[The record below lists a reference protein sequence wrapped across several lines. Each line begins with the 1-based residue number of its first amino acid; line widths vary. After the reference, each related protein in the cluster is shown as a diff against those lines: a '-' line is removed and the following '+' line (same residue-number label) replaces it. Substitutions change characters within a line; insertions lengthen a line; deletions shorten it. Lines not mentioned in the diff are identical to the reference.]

1 MSFNQPVFVLL
12 MLPVMLILYRL
23 MPQKGRKSLLI
34 VYSLLFIIPSGGANL
49 FYLLCEIIFNYL
61 TALQVAMF
69 RSMRQQ
75 RKAKIIF
82 ITGVAVDLAFLCFFK
97 YVPTTLTAPVGVS
110 FFTFSL
116 ISFLADV
123 YMNKARMPG
132 IADFSLFV
140 IYFPKLS
147 MGPIV
152 RFSDFM
158 TALKESRPSDAEA
171 ETGAAMFLS
180 GLAKKVLLANNL
192 QILFAAAQGAE
203 DRGALLAWLGALAY
217 AFMLY
222 FDFAGYSEM
231 AIGIS
236 HMFGLSFAPNFRY
249 PYISTSVSDF
259 WRRWHISLGAFFREY
274 VYIPLGGN
282 RKGDARTALNLLIV
296 WLLTGIWHGN
306 TFAFVLWGLYHFV
319 FIALEKFVL
328 KGVLK
333 KIPAPVRSCV
343 TFVIVTIGWVFF
355 FSPTLTDAFGYFGS
369 MFTAGS
375 GVSGGYYLAS
385 FIILLLISAVAA
397 MPVGANIGKLC
408 SNRFPTAW
416 KYVRI
421 ALYALLFVL
430 SVAGMVSDTF
440 SSFLYAAF

>member
-1 MSFNQPVFVLL
+1 MTFNKPVFVLIL
-12 MLPVMLILYRL
+12 LPAILLLYRA
-23 MPQKGRKSLLI
+23 MPQKGRRALLI
-34 VYSLLFIIPSGGANL
+34 IYSLLFVFLNGRVDL
-49 FYLLCEIIFNYL
+49 LYLICGIIFNYL

-69 RSMRQQ
+69 RSMGQQ
-75 RKAKIIF
+75 RKSKIIF
-82 ITGVAVDLAFLCFFK
+82 ITGVAADLAFLCFFK
-97 YVPTTLTAPVGVS
+97 YAPTSLTPPIGVS

-140 IYFPKLS
+140 LFFPKLS

-152 RFSDFM
+152 KFSDFM
-158 TALKESRPSDAEA
+158 TALRTSHPSDEQAEA
-171 ETGAAMFLS
+171 GAVMFLS

-192 QILFAAAQGAE
+192 QLLFTAAQGAT
-203 DRGALLAWLGALAY
+203 DRGTLLAWLGALAY

-236 HMFGLSFAPNFRY
+236 HMFGLSFAPNFRH
-249 PYISTSVSDF
+249 PYVSASVSEF
-259 WRRWHISLGAFFREY
+259 WRRWHISLGAFFRDY

-282 RKGDARTALNLLIV
+282 RGGGGRTAVNLLTV
-296 WLLTGIWHGN
+296 WLLTGVWHGN
-306 TFAFVLWGLYHFV
+306 TLAFVLWGLYHFA

-328 KGVLK
+328 KDVLK
-333 KIPAPVRSCV
+333 KIPRPVRV
-343 TFVIVTIGWVFF
+343 VFTFFVVALGWVFF
-355 FSPTLTDAFGYFGS
+355 FSPTLADAIGYFTS
-369 MFTAGS
+369 MFTAGA
-375 GVSGGYYLAS
+375 GGSGGYYLTG
-385 FIILLLISAVAA
+385 FIALLLISAVAA
-397 MPVGANIGKLC
+397 LPAGENIGKLI
-408 SNRFPTAW
+408 SGRFPTAW
-416 KYVRI
+416 RFVRLI
-421 ALYALLFVL
+421 LWALLFVL